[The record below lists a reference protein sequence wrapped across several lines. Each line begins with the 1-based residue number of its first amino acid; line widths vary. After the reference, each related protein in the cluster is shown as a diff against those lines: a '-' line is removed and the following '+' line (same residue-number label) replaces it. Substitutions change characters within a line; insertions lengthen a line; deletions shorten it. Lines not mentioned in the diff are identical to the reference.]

1 MKKLSPVTIN
11 FGMQQS
17 RESNKELEIA
27 IVLMCMPNFIW
38 TSEIDFIVLVLK
50 KSYLCGLSKM

>member
-1 MKKLSPVTIN
+1 
-11 FGMQQS
+11 MQQS

-27 IVLMCMPNFIW
+27 IVPMCMPNFIW